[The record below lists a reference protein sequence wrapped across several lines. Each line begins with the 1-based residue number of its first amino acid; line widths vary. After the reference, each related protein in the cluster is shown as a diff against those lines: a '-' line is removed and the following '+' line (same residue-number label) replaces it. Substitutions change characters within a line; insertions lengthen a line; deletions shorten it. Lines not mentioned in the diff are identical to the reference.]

1 MALFQIIVVIAI
13 IPVCFLFYMM
23 SMPGEL
29 LRGPIPAQTG
39 QEVKLSGRLK
49 RHVWYLSGDIGERH
63 FQEKSALDLAADYI
77 SAEFTR
83 IGYVPEAQIFGDTEN
98 SYGNIIAEVRGTG
111 TSGEI
116 LVVGAHYDT
125 VWLSPGAD
133 DNASGIAVLLET
145 ARTLLGKE
153 LRKSVRFVAFAN
165 EESPFFSTEMMGSLV
180 HVKSILTQKENI
192 YGMISLEMLGYYSD
206 VPGSQYYPFP
216 LKYFY
221 PDTGSFV
228 AFVGNTRSRV
238 FLRNAIGYFRE
249 AGRFPAT
256 GIAAPVVLLPDISR
270 SDQYGFW
277 QQGMPAFMI
286 TDTAN
291 FRNPNYHTGG
301 DLPHTLDYDKMSR
314 VTVAIVRMIESL
326 ATR

>member
-1 MALFQIIVVIAI
+1 MTLKKTIILFTILVVGGIAIYFIPQSRFGPVAMVDYDLIPHSTLKDVYAASKNYYENIIVEI
-13 IPVCFLFYMM
+13 
-23 SMPGEL
+23 E
-29 LRGPIPAQTG
+29 
-39 QEVKLSGRLK
+39 
-49 RHVWYLSGDIGERH
+49 
-63 FQEKSALDLAADYI
+63 
-77 SAEFTR
+77 
-83 IGYVPEAQIFGDTEN
+83 
-98 SYGNIIAEVRGTG
+98 GTG
-111 TSGEI
+111 TADEI
-116 LVVGAHYDT
+116 LVVGAHYDS

-153 LRKSVRFVAFAN
+153 FRKTVRFVAFAN
-165 EESPFFSTEMMGSLV
+165 EESPFYATEMMGSLV
-180 HVKSILTQKENI
+180 HLQSILTMKENI
-192 YGMISLEMLGYYSD
+192 CGMISLEMLGYYSE
-206 VPGSQYYPFP
+206 VPDSQQYPFP

-256 GIAAPVVLLPDISR
+256 GIAVPIALLSDIRR

-277 QQGMPAFMI
+277 QQGIPAFMI

-291 FRNPNYHTGG
+291 FRNPFYHTGG

-314 VTVAIVRMIESL
+314 VTSAIVSMIKSL
-326 ATR
+326 AIR